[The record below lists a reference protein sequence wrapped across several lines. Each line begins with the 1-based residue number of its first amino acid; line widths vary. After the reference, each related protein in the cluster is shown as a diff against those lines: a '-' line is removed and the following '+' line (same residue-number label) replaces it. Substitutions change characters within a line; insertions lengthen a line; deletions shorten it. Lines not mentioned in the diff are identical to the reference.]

1 MAKKQQI
8 ILPSLSE
15 STKDNV
21 VLFPLTTKLEKHN
34 LELLQNHGYKIYD
47 NVLEDKYKLIKPSN
61 SFVFPFLLYVS
72 LLVQD
77 ILKTGRF
84 FNDLRY
90 PYYLLFLKTIY
101 NKPLTEKQQKVLD
114 TVFENSEKDFSIVD
128 ENGNQNIY
136 ASSQD
141 CQKNFSA
148 SNKEIQSQENIKQP
162 KIVLFS
168 SENVGTGKTETS
180 NQLVD
185 FLVSKSLDTFKL
197 SVMDETRDQLSSI
210 FYGLGLDP
218 NAWVGD
224 FYTQN
229 KNINTEY
236 QPYGSFKLRDLLCD
250 YSDLLQ
256 KHLGVDVWAKCLYNT
271 ISNSNS
277 DVVVIDDLRRDIELE
292 YLTNIIGK
300 DNIVTVYLTKD
311 QDQSTQDNIN
321 LSEVALKYQ
330 NQLNPLMFDIQFNF
344 NSDWSNSNELLQRIY
359 DKLV

>member
-8 ILPSLSE
+8 ILPSLTKS
-15 STKDNV
+15 SKDNV

-34 LELLQNHGYKIYD
+34 LELLENHGYTIYE
-47 NVLEDKYKLIKPSN
+47 NVSEDKYKLLEPSD
-61 SFVFPFLLYVS
+61 SFIFPFLLYMS
-72 LLVQD
+72 LFIQD
-77 ILKTGRF
+77 ILRTGRF
-84 FNDLRY
+84 FNNLRY

-101 NKPLTEKQQKVLD
+101 DKPLNEKQQKTLD
-114 TVFENSEKDFSIVD
+114 AFFEDGEKDFSVVD
-128 ENGNQNIY
+128 EDGNQNIY
-136 ASSQD
+136 TSPKEE
-141 CQKNFSA
+141 QKKSVKE
-148 SNKEIQSQENIKQP
+148 NKEVDKQDIVKLP

-185 FLVSKSLDTFKL
+185 FLIDKDLDAFKL
-197 SVMDETRDQLSSI
+197 SFMDETRDQLSSV
-210 FYGLGLDP
+210 FYGLGLDH

-292 YLTNIIGK
+292 YLTNIVGK

-311 QDQSTQDNIN
+311 QDQSTQNNVN
-321 LSEVALKYQ
+321 LSDVALKYQ
-330 NQLNPLMFDIQFNF
+330 GQLNPLMFDIQFNF

>member
-15 STKDNV
+15 STKENV

-34 LELLQNHGYKIYD
+34 RELLQNHGYKIYD
-47 NVLEDKYKLIKPSN
+47 NVSEDKYKLIKPSD
-61 SFVFPFLLYVS
+61 SFVFPFLLYMS
-72 LLVQD
+72 LFIQD
-77 ILKTGRF
+77 VLRTGRF

-101 NKPLTEKQQKVLD
+101 NKPLNEKQQKVLD
-114 TVFENSEKDFSIVD
+114 VFFEDGEKDFSVID
-128 ENGNQNIY
+128 EDGNQNIY
-136 ASSQD
+136 KDSKKD
-141 CQKNFSA
+141 QKAFIEEND
-148 SNKEIQSQENIKQP
+148 KQENVKVP

-185 FLVSKSLDTFKL
+185 FLISKDLDSFKL
-197 SVMDETRDQLSSI
+197 SVMDETRDQLASI

-218 NAWVGD
+218 NTWVGD

-229 KNINTEY
+229 KNISTEY

-292 YLTNIIGK
+292 YLTNIVGK

-311 QDQSTQDNIN
+311 QDQSTQNNVN
-321 LSEVALKYQ
+321 LSDVALKYQ
-330 NQLNPLMFDIQFNF
+330 GQLNPLMFDIQFNF